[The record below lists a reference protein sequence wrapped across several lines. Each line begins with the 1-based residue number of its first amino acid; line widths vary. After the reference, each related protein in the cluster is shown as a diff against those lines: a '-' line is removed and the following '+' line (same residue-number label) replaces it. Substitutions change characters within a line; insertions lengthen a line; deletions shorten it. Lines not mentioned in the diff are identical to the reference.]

1 MVRSTILLTVWEG
14 GWGSCPVV
22 FKGNEELQ
30 TKLYDLVLVQQEK
43 KRRKWWQ
50 IVDDVCEPC
59 TSPGFLCPT

>member
-1 MVRSTILLTVWEG
+1 
-14 GWGSCPVV
+14 V

-59 TSPGFLCPT
+59 TSPGFLCPI